1 MKNIL
6 LPAIF
11 VLFFTTSVSAQE
23 QARAAAEINTSAK
36 TLLATKAHLDD
47 LVDNVIPALGNRKA
61 SLDSDATALKTD
73 VADAKARQDA
83 FGRDIADQEAAI
95 ERHNKNRCEAPV
107 NDPKR
112 CAAYNAETEAL
123 GQRSAALRR
132 KQADLNAA
140 AQDLRARSNQLDSDV
155 RDWVAAAA
163 KADTDYRDS
172 LTLFDTTR
180 GQLGD
185 AAASYKICVDA
196 HPELDD
202 NGLKQICGEVDFDD
216 VRVVITKLSV
226 YKTSTSPSP

>member
-6 LPAIF
+6 LPPIF

-47 LVDNVIPALGNRKA
+47 LVNNVIPALGNRKA

-155 RDWVAAAA
+155 RDWVAGCG
-163 KADTDYRDS
+163 KGGHRLPRFTHFVRHHS
-172 LTLFDTTR
+172 GPTR
-180 GQLGD
+180 RRRRFVQDLR
-185 AAASYKICVDA
+185 
-196 HPELDD
+196 
-202 NGLKQICGEVDFDD
+202 Q
-216 VRVVITKLSV
+216 R
-226 YKTSTSPSP
+226 PSRARRQWLEANLRRSRF